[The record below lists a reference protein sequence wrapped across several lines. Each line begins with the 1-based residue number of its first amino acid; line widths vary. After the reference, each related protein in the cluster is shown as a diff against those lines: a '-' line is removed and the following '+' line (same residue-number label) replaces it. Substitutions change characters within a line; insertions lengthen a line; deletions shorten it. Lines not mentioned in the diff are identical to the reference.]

1 MFGRMQAVLVLVAVV
16 IAVGGVVAAVV
27 VAVLV
32 NRRLV
37 AQMRQQAVAEREA
50 AVKAALDHA
59 VSLTGELGARE
70 LDARKGLID
79 QQLDAMGQQ
88 LGRVADVVGELER
101 DRERKFGELTG
112 QLQDATRVTAALSE
126 STQRLREALASPK
139 ARGQWG
145 ERMAEDVLRLAG
157 FVEGVN
163 YEKQSTLD
171 TGGRPDFTFPLPKG
185 YVVHMDAK
193 FPVASYL
200 RCLEAA
206 TDGERGTHRSQF
218 MRDVRQR
225 VKELAGRDYIDPEG
239 RTVDYVLLF
248 IPNESIYGFIHESDP
263 ALLDDALRQKVVMC
277 SPLSLFAVLAV
288 IRQAFDNFVLEQT
301 SNEILALLGAFGAQY
316 GRFCDQLDKLG
327 RGLGT
332 VSKAFEDLMG
342 TRRRA
347 LERPLER
354 IEALRREKGIAAAGV
369 TGMLEI
375 AELPEERA
383 V

>member
-1 MFGRMQAVLVLVAVV
+1 MQAVLLVTLVLVALS
-16 IAVGGVVAAVV
+16 GVAVAAL

-32 NRRLV
+32 NRRLA
-37 AQMRQQAVAEREA
+37 AQLRGHAAADRDA
-50 AVKAALDHA
+50 AVRAAVDHA

-79 QQLDAMGQQ
+79 QQLAAMGAQ
-88 LGRVADVVGELER
+88 LGRVSDLVAELER

-163 YEKQSTLD
+163 YEKQRTLD
-171 TGGRPDFTFPLPKG
+171 SGGRPDFTFPLPRG

-200 RCLEAA
+200 RCLDA
-206 TDGERGTHRSQF
+206 TSDTERTSQRAQF
-218 MRDVRQR
+218 LRDVRQR
-225 VKELAGRDYIDPEG
+225 VKELAGRDYVDPESG
-239 RTVDYVLLF
+239 TVDYVLLF

-263 ALLDDALRQKVVMC
+263 GLLDDALRQKVVLC

-288 IRQAFDNFVLEQT
+288 IRQAFDNFVLEET
-301 SNEILALLGAFGAQY
+301 SNEILALLGAFTTQY
-316 GRFCDQLDKLG
+316 ERFCGQLEKLG
-327 RGLGT
+327 RGIGT
-332 VSKAFEDLMG
+332 VSRAYEDLMG

-347 LERPLER
+347 LERPLDR
-354 IEALRREKGIAAAGV
+354 LEALRRERGIEAAG
-369 TGMLEI
+369 GPGLLEI

-383 V
+383 G